1 MSPAQEGSCL
11 NCRQQRRCPTPRRW
25 STMYDFAVVALL
37 ALAVVKT
44 VDFLSDQFNLAK
56 FRSILTF
63 LGGIG
68 AALLLDYSVFTAWG
82 VPIRDADVGVVITGF
97 VITGLT
103 VPWRALF
110 GWLTHE
116 RATMDET
123 LGEHTSLRRAA

>member
-1 MSPAQEGSCL
+1 
-11 NCRQQRRCPTPRRW
+11 
-25 STMYDFAVVALL
+25 MYDFAVVALL

-44 VDFLSDQFNLAK
+44 ADFLSDQFNLPK

-63 LGGIG
+63 VGGIG
-68 AALLLDYSVFTAWG
+68 VAWLLDYSVFAGWG
-82 VPIRDADVGVVITGF
+82 VPVRNSDVGMVITGF
-97 VITGLT
+97 VIAGMT

-123 LGEHTSLRRAA
+123 LGDHTTLRSAA

>member
-1 MSPAQEGSCL
+1 
-11 NCRQQRRCPTPRRW
+11 
-25 STMYDFAVVALL
+25 MYDFAVVALL

-56 FRSILTF
+56 LRSLLTF
-63 LGGIG
+63 VGGIG
-68 AALLLDYSVFTAWG
+68 AALLLDYSVFAAWG
-82 VPIRDADVGVVITGF
+82 IPIRDADMGVIITGF
-97 VITGLT
+97 VVAGMT

-110 GWLTHE
+110 GWLTNE

>member
-1 MSPAQEGSCL
+1 
-11 NCRQQRRCPTPRRW
+11 
-25 STMYDFAVVALL
+25 MYDFAVVALL

-44 VDFLSDQFNLAK
+44 VDFLSDQLNISK

-63 LGGIG
+63 LMSIG
-68 AALLLDYSVFTAWG
+68 VAWLLDYSVFAAWG
-82 VPIRDADVGVVITGF
+82 IPIRDADMGVVVTGF
-97 VITGLT
+97 IIAGTT

-123 LGEHTSLRRAA
+123 LGEHTPLRSAA

>member
-1 MSPAQEGSCL
+1 
-11 NCRQQRRCPTPRRW
+11 
-25 STMYDFAVVALL
+25 MYDFAVVALL

-56 FRSILTF
+56 LRSILTF
-63 LGGIG
+63 VGGIG
-68 AALLLDYSVFTAWG
+68 AALLLDYSVFAAWDI
-82 VPIRDADVGVVITGF
+82 PIRDQDVGVILTGF

-110 GWLTHE
+110 SWLTHE

-123 LGEHTSLRRAA
+123 LGDHTASLRRAA

>member
-1 MSPAQEGSCL
+1 
-11 NCRQQRRCPTPRRW
+11 
-25 STMYDFAVVALL
+25 MYDFAVVALL

-56 FRSILTF
+56 LRSLLTF
-63 LGGIG
+63 VGGIG
-68 AALLLDYSVFTAWG
+68 AALLLDYSVFAGWG
-82 VPIRDADVGVVITGF
+82 IPIRDADMGVIVTGF
-97 VITGLT
+97 VVAGMT

-123 LGEHTSLRRAA
+123 LGDHTASLRRAA